1 MTDVWTAKKV
11 RSSFIEYFEQ
21 NGHTFYASSPTVPH
35 DDPTL
40 LFANAGMNQ
49 YKPIF
54 LGTVDP
60 ASPLYNLKRAT
71 NSQKCIRAGGKHNDL
86 DDVGKDTYHHTFFE
100 MLGNWSFGD
109 YFKTDATR
117 FAWEYLT
124 KVLKLSEDRLYVT
137 YFGGDEKLGLE
148 PDLEAKKIWMDLGV
162 EEKRL
167 LPGDSKDNF
176 WEMGETGPCGPCSEI
191 HYDRIGGRDAAHLV
205 NMDDP
210 NVLEI
215 WNVVFIQFNREQ
227 GGKLRP
233 LPNKHIDTGL
243 GLERLVSILQDKYSN
258 YDTDVF
264 TPIFDKI
271 KELTGARDYAGK
283 LGEEDVDGVDTAYRV
298 VADHIRTLT
307 FAITDG
313 GVPSNEGRGYVLR
326 RILRRGARYVRKYFD
341 TPIGNF
347 FSSLVD
353 TLVQQ
358 MGDAFPELLTKVD
371 EVKAIL
377 DEEEVAFAKTL
388 DRGEKLFEN
397 YLAAAKERGSKTL
410 SGTDVWRLYDT
421 YGFPVDL
428 TRVMAEENGMSV
440 DEKEFEAS
448 QEAAKELSR
457 RGKAGNGGE
466 EVVALDVH
474 DLAEVGKNTKVP
486 KTDDSFKYGGGNV
499 QGLIKSIYYQHKFL
513 DDTKDIP
520 EGANFGILTD
530 KTNFYAESGGQ
541 EYDTGSIITLDGS
554 TEFVVKDCQV
564 YGGYVLHVG
573 HLKYGQLKYDDQV
586 ELSFDDL
593 RRFPLKNNHTSTH
606 MLNFALR
613 KVLGDSIDQRGS
625 LVAPEKLRFDFSHKS
640 PVNPKQLAE
649 VESIC
654 NDFVTK
660 NSPVYSK
667 EVPLPVAKAIH
678 GLRAVFG
685 ETYPDP
691 VRVVSIGYDV
701 DEVTADVSNPKWAT
715 TSVEFCGGTH
725 VAKTGDIKLFAILE
739 ESGIAKGIRRIIA
752 VTGEEA
758 IKADRTA
765 KEFAKRLDRLE
776 QQTTDK
782 NLVEAELKNMAR
794 DLDTMSISVV
804 AKAEF
809 RERYVKRKKA
819 HDELEK
825 VRQKEQA
832 KEVTD
837 AVKNYFEQHPDAKY
851 VVLSLDVGN
860 NNKALLAATTYA
872 KTNLKD
878 KAIYLLSS
886 DPASGRVAHN
896 CIVGKNLITDYGFKA
911 SDWAGVVADKVGGK
925 KGGKDDSAQG
935 SGDNI
940 AGLDDAVKM
949 AQEFAK
955 LKIGA

>member
-1 MTDVWTAKKV
+1 MTDVWSAKKV
-11 RSSFIEYFEQ
+11 RASFIEFFEK

-60 ASPLYNLKRAT
+60 SSPLYNLKRAT

-109 YFKTDATR
+109 YFKVDATR

-124 KVLKLSEDRLYVT
+124 KVLQLPEDRLYVS

-243 GLERLVSILQDKYSN
+243 GLERLVSILQNKYSN

-283 LGEEDVDGVDTAYRV
+283 LGDEDVDGVDTAYRV

-341 TPIGNF
+341 TPIGTF

-353 TLVQQ
+353 TLVEQ
-358 MGDAFPELLTKVD
+358 MGDAFPELLTKVA

-397 YLAAAKERGSKTL
+397 YLAAAKERGSNTL

-428 TRVMAEENGMSV
+428 TRVMAEENGMTV

-457 RGKAGNGGE
+457 RGKAGSNGE

-474 DLAEVGKNTKVP
+474 DLAEVGKDEKVP
-486 KTDDSFKYGGGNV
+486 KTDDSFKYAGGIV

-513 DDTKDIP
+513 ADTKSIP
-520 EGANFGILTD
+520 EGASFGILTD

-606 MLNFALR
+606 ILNFALR
-613 KVLGDSIDQRGS
+613 QVLGESIDQRGS

-654 NDFVTK
+654 NDFVIK

-725 VAKTGDIKLFAILE
+725 VTKTGDIKLFAILE

-758 IKADRTA
+758 LKADRTA
-765 KEFAKRLDRLE
+765 QDFAKRLDRLE
-776 QQTTDK
+776 QLTDK
-782 NLVEAELKNMAR
+782 NSVETELKNMAR
-794 DLDTMSISVV
+794 DLDTMAISVV

-837 AVKNYFEQHPDAKY
+837 AVKKYFEEHPESKY

-886 DPASGRVAHN
+886 DAASGRVAHN

-940 AGLDDAVKM
+940 AGLDEAVKM